1 MSSTRDEDSYRVQGY
16 MPCDDCG
23 SSDAVSLYSDNRTHC
38 FSCSKTRFNV
48 NADVTT
54 TTTIRR
60 SKGMLLE
67 MEVGGEYIDL
77 RGTDPFIDR
86 GIIKSAAE
94 KYGVKVKRNAE
105 GDVSQVIFPYCN
117 LEGEYK
123 AQKIRK
129 KGLENK
135 GLWFGSPA
143 EAKTFFG
150 QHLFN
155 NGRKIIVTE
164 GEYDCVAV
172 YQMFGQKYPVISL
185 RSGADKLGTSPVN
198 EFKANFEYFR
208 NFGEVI
214 LCFDADEPGIVSAT
228 KVAQLF
234 PANKCKIMKMYK
246 HKDAN
251 EYLKAGHAEDFT
263 KEFWNAKPLSPQ
275 GIVFGTDLGDRIIT
289 KLRDRQGSTAVKYP
303 WEGLNKLTYGIRKE
317 EMVTIISGT
326 GSGKSAMIGEL
337 MYHIL
342 MNTNEKLG
350 VMMLEESVEMANLR
364 IASLHANKPY
374 HLPDTDWTEEELRGV
389 LKATVES
396 VDEEG
401 NPRVVSFDHFGSNG
415 IDETLFRIDHMVALG
430 CKYLFLDHISILV
443 SDQANGDERR
453 ALDEIATKL
462 RMKVQEHNVSLFIV
476 SHLRRTNSKPHEE
489 GGQTSLADIRGTQAI
504 AQLSD
509 IVIGLERNGQSE
521 DEVERNT
528 TTIRVLKNRFC
539 GFGGVAAKLFY
550 DKATGRLMEV
560 PEEVVEITAT
570 EESKTPVDW
579 TTGDEMPF

>member
-1 MSSTRDEDSYRVQGY
+1 M
-16 MPCDDCG
+16 
-23 SSDAVSLYSDNRTHC
+23 
-38 FSCSKTRFNV
+38 
-48 NADVTT
+48 
-54 TTTIRR
+54 
-60 SKGMLLE
+60 E
-67 MEVGGEYIDL
+67 MEVGGEFIDL
-77 RGTDPFIDR
+77 KGEDEFYNR

-94 KYGVKVKRNAE
+94 KYGVKIKRSPE
-105 GDVSQVIFPYCN
+105 GAINQIIFPYYT
-117 LEGEYK
+117 EDGEYK

-135 GLWFGSPA
+135 GLWHGSPQ
-143 EAKTFFG
+143 ETKTFFG
-150 QHLFN
+150 QNLYT

-164 GEYDCVAV
+164 GEFDALAA
-172 YQMFGQKYPVISL
+172 YQMCGERIPVVSL
-185 RSGADKLGTSPVN
+185 RSGADKMGSGPVK
-198 EFKANFEYFR
+198 EFRDNFEFFR
-208 NFGEVI
+208 GFAEVI
-214 LCFDADEPGIVSAT
+214 LCFDSDENGLASAN
-228 KVAQLF
+228 KVAPLF
-234 PANKCKIMKMYK
+234 PPNKCKIMTMASF
-246 HKDAN
+246 KDAN
-251 EYLKAGHAEDFT
+251 DYLKNGAAAKFSTELL
-263 KEFWNAKPLSPQ
+263 NARPLSPV
-275 GIVFGTDLGDRIIT
+275 GIVYGTDLGDRIIS

-303 WEGLNKLTYGIRKE
+303 WDGLNKLTYGIRKE

-342 MNTNEKLG
+342 MNTDEKLG

-374 HLPDTDWTEEELRGV
+374 HLPDTQWTEEELRAV
-389 LKATVES
+389 LTQTVELKD
-396 VDEEG
+396 VEG

-462 RMKVQEHNVSLFIV
+462 RMKVQEHNISLFIV

-509 IVIGLERNGQSE
+509 IVIGLERNGQAE
-521 DEVERNT
+521 DEIERNT
-528 TTIRVLKNRFC
+528 TTIRVLKNRFS
-539 GFGGVAAKLFY
+539 GFCSVATKLYY
-550 DKATGRLMEV
+550 DHASGRLIEQDDSPP
-560 PEEVVEITAT
+560 PEDKSTKEKEKDPWK
-570 EESKTPVDW
+570 ELE
-579 TTGDEMPF
+579 GDDIPF